1 MIAMCVAIGTMSLTL
16 GGIYLA
22 LGMRKVRK

>member
-16 GGIYLA
+16 GGIYFA
-22 LGMRKVRK
+22 LGLRKVRK

>member
-1 MIAMCVAIGTMSLTL
+1 VIELCVAVGTMSLTL

-22 LGMRKVRK
+22 LGLNKVRK

>member
-1 MIAMCVAIGTMSLTL
+1 VIEFCVAVGTMTLTL

-22 LGMRKVRK
+22 LGIQKVHK